1 MESLDFWRLCDEL
14 CIRDAALLIV
24 GVDPS
29 SEEGANCDGWKE
41 HEQPPGYMAVTQ
53 ALTGAAR
60 SGKLP
65 VTLRFAA
72 EPRYCAGIDN
82 LHERG
87 YWGGEDV
94 REAKDE
100 AGEGYVIGPAPSWHM
115 STVSVDD
122 LKTWLRSHGFTAGFF
137 FPTEEAGMPGY
148 LDPKNP
154 RYAPK
159 LAAAVSAWL
168 SVEHPAPGKSTKQAL
183 ERWLREHAAE
193 FGLTD
198 DEGNP
203 VNTAM
208 EECSKV
214 ANWQPGGGAS
224 KTPG

>member
-1 MESLDFWRLCDEL
+1 MESLDYWRLCDEL
-14 CIRDAALLIV
+14 GVIHAALLIV

-29 SEEGANCDGWKE
+29 SEEGAHCDGWKE
-41 HEQPPGYMAVTQ
+41 HEQPKGYVAVKN
-53 ALTGAAR
+53 AMIRAIAAGR
-60 SGKLP
+60 LRA
-65 VTLRFAA
+65 TLRYAA
-72 EPRYCAGIDN
+72 ESRYVAGIDS

-87 YWGGEDV
+87 YWNAEDV
-94 REAKDE
+94 RAIEDG
-100 AGEGYVIGPAPSWHM
+100 AGESYVIGSVPDWRES
-115 STVSVDD
+115 SVSVDD
-122 LKTWLRSHGFTAGFF
+122 LKTWLRSRGFTSGFF
-137 FPTEEAGMPGY
+137 FPNEEAGRPGY
-148 LDPKNP
+148 MDPKNP
-154 RYAPK
+154 RYPMK

-168 SVEHPAPGKSTKQAL
+168 AVEDPNGRSPKQAL